1 MVFGLKLLVAYGSR
15 SAGPFRDAAA
25 LGPAPVVQ
33 RDNTEPPPLD
43 GGSVRRF
50 RTLRLPHGWTWLSRT
65 APLQAL
71 IATLAVA
78 AAGCGG
84 GSSPSVA
91 SLGTTTSATT
101 AASRTSASS
110 GPALTPQK
118 ETAIDDAYAACM
130 TGHGIEARAIHGGG
144 VGFIVRPGSPGP
156 GSSTFVA
163 AQRACKRLLPKGGL
177 PAPTQG
183 QQQARVAELRQLAT
197 CMRSHGE
204 PNFPDP
210 STNGNLLITRSS
222 GIDPNSPQFQTAQKD
237 CAQYFPGGAPPPPP
251 NASPGG

>member
-1 MVFGLKLLVAYGSR
+1 M
-15 SAGPFRDAAA
+15 
-25 LGPAPVVQ
+25 
-33 RDNTEPPPLD
+33 
-43 GGSVRRF
+43 
-50 RTLRLPHGWTWLSRT
+50 WLWRT
-65 APLQAL
+65 APLHAL

-91 SLGTTTSATT
+91 NLGTTTSAPP
-101 AASRTSASS
+101 AASKTSASS

-156 GSSTFVA
+156 GSSIYLA

-177 PAPTQG
+177 PAPTQTK
-183 QQQARVAELRQLAT
+183 QQARVAGLRQLAT

-210 STNGNLLITRSS
+210 STNGNLLIPPS
-222 GIDPNSPQFQTAQKD
+222 IDPNSPQFQTAQKD
-237 CAQYFPGGAPPPPP
+237 CAQYLPAGAPTPPP